1 LAAMTISRFFR
12 TALTLAALTGAA
24 VLLARRPWAGR
35 ASLTSLPRGT
45 RVGRIE
51 RCALHGISYDRDN
64 EVCPACASDA
74 VR

>member
-1 LAAMTISRFFR
+1 
-12 TALTLAALTGAA
+12 
-24 VLLARRPWAGR
+24 
-35 ASLTSLPRGT
+35 
-45 RVGRIE
+45 VGRIE